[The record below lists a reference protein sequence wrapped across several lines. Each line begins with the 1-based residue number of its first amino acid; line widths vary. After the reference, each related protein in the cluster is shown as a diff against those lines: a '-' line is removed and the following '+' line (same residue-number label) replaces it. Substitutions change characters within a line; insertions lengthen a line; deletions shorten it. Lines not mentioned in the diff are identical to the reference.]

1 LYVQFS
7 SRPPADGGYSRILR
21 YVLSVLKSLLVIAG
35 LLLCIYAGLLL
46 MLWARQERIVFQPPG
61 PPFEED
67 SRTARVIYIADD
79 GQPLFGYL
87 VSSTEGQEPSGG
99 VSDSTLGTRASV
111 LLVFHGNAEIAAWN
125 LPWAREVARRTR
137 VPVLLAE
144 YRGYAGLAGR
154 PTYSSSKLDARAAY
168 GYARTA
174 LGATPERTVIYGHSL
189 GSAIGV
195 ELAAEIKPRA
205 LLLEAPFTSARAMAA
220 RLGMPG
226 VLPLWRAISRVH
238 YDTRTQV
245 ADLDTPVSVVH
256 GDRDMVTPVHMGRE
270 VFQAARRKGDL
281 LILEGVGHN
290 DVVETGAERYW
301 DWLQRGMTGGTTLP
315 AGVSPQP
322 AARRP

>member
-1 LYVQFS
+1 
-7 SRPPADGGYSRILR
+7 
-21 YVLSVLKSLLVIAG
+21 VLSVLKSLLIVAG

-61 PPFEED
+61 PPFDED
-67 SRTARVIYIADD
+67 SATVRVTYTAAD

-87 VSSTEGQEPSGG
+87 VSSTEGRVPGRG
-99 VSDSTLGTRASV
+99 ASDSTRYPLPVT
-111 LLVFHGNAEIAAWN
+111 LLVFHGNAEIAAWS
-125 LPWAREVARRTR
+125 LPWAREVTRRTGAT
-137 VPVLLAE
+137 VLLAE
-144 YRGYAGLAGR
+144 YRGYAGLQGR
-154 PTYSSSKLDARAAY
+154 PTYAGSKLDARAAY
-168 GYARTA
+168 DYAHKT
-174 LGATPERTVIYGHSL
+174 LGTTPERTVIYGHSL

-195 ELAAEIKPRA
+195 ELAGEIKPRA

-226 VLPLWRAISRVH
+226 ILPLWRAISRVH

-245 ADLDTPVSVVH
+245 ADLDIPVSVVH
-256 GDRDMVTPVHMGRE
+256 GERDMVTPVQMGRE

-301 DWLQRGMTGGTTLP
+301 SWLQQGMNTGDERPG
-315 AGVSPQP
+315 GVSPQP
-322 AARRP
+322 AVRSP